1 MHAFFIGSL
10 PEPGTAP
17 ELERGESDHLFRTLR
32 ARPGDRVRL
41 LDGRGG
47 AGIAVV
53 EAERRLR
60 LLERDLQTPPSPR
73 FRLACAAPRRQ
84 KLDTL
89 LKQAVETGVGA
100 IDLIFCERSVAKP
113 EGSERWESLLKEG
126 CKQSGN
132 RFLPRVTVRRS
143 LSEFLTD
150 AAGPGRALYYGAT
163 DGGGRPEPPPADAE
177 EIVWIV
183 GPEGG
188 FAPAELA
195 ELAAAGAK
203 PLSLGPVIMR
213 LETAAICGIAALRML
228 KR

>member
-10 PEPGTAP
+10 PEPGS
-17 ELERGESDHLFRTLR
+17 LLSLDSGENAHLFRTLR
-32 ARPGDRVRL
+32 ARPGETIRL

-47 AGIAVV
+47 AGTAVI
-53 EAERRLR
+53 EPGQQIRLISCDR
-60 LLERDLQTPPSPR
+60 QQPPVPR

-89 LKQAVETGVGA
+89 LKQAVETGAAA
-100 IDLIFCERSVAKP
+100 IDLIPCERSVAKP
-113 EGSERWESLLKEG
+113 EGSDRWTALLKEG

-132 RFLPRVTVRRS
+132 RFLPEITVRRNMT
-143 LSEFLTD
+143 EFLT
-150 AAGPGRALYYGAT
+150 AAACPGTALYFGAT
-163 DGGGRPEPPPADAE
+163 DGNGTPVPPPDGTT

-188 FAPAELA
+188 FSPGETKQLK
-195 ELAAAGAK
+195 AAGAV

-213 LETAAICGIAALRML
+213 LETAAICGMAALRML
-228 KR
+228 IR